1 MPEFKNFK
9 ESDIDGL
16 KPMKLKRDDKVTITL
31 TLNSGTDLLK
41 LKEIADEIIEK
52 IRLKLQVESMQ
63 VNKVYKF
70 INRPKEEKVILSV
83 NIKRTPLR
91 TTGFLY

>member
-16 KPMKLKRDDKVTITL
+16 KSMKLKRDDKVTITL

-41 LKEIADEIIEK
+41 LKEIADELIEK
-52 IRLKLQVESMQ
+52 IRQKLQVESMQ

-70 INRPKEEKVILSV
+70 INRPKEEEVILSV

-91 TTGFLY
+91 TSGFLY

>member
-1 MPEFKNFK
+1 
-9 ESDIDGL
+9 
-16 KPMKLKRDDKVTITL
+16 MKLKRDDKVTITL

-70 INRPKEEKVILSV
+70 INRPKEEEVVLSV